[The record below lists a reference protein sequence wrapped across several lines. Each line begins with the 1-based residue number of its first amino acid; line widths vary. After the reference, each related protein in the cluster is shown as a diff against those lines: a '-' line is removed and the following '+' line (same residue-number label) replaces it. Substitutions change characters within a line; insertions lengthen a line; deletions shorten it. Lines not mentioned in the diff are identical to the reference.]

1 MRYLV
6 KFSLFEEVNPRDI
19 AFIESELDNY
29 FTVAFEFEIE
39 TLDKA
44 GLKYKYKD
52 LDEETIEDVLETVTK
67 DFKIRKKSEKDLI
80 INLAYS
86 LYDEVES
93 KNVDDNTFDR
103 IFDISRYTDERQIEI
118 VSHLKNSLKSVI
130 IEEDY
135 TYLKRMVRTHMP
147 NFVRKWN
154 RKIDFVGDATLER
167 GIEIKPKTYIPS
179 LSESIEMINDFYND
193 LENQDYWHFSERTG
207 IHINL
212 GSNQKVKWNPIKG
225 LLILNDFSDKDST
238 PYTFKDMTWRMN
250 NKFCGSI
257 IPYLK
262 DMSDREKN
270 MIRGLDI
277 SNLEESEEVLNK
289 FLTKKVTQI
298 GFKNLGFNITKLSD
312 NYCEFRYA
320 GGVIDRE
327 VLIEKVKYFAFVVY
341 CMTNT
346 EYKRKEYIKKL
357 YKFISNI

>member
-1 MRYLV
+1 MKHLIR
-6 KFSLFEEVNPRDI
+6 FSLFEEVNPKDI
-19 AFIESELDNY
+19 SFIESELDNY

-39 TLDKA
+39 TLDRSNIKT
-44 GLKYKYKD
+44 KFKDIDEDSIDDIIEIVYKD
-52 LDEETIEDVLETVTK
+52 MS
-67 DFKIRKKSEKDLI
+67 IRKKSEKELVS
-80 INLAYS
+80 NLMYT
-86 LYDEVES
+86 LYDYVES
-93 KNVDDNTFDR
+93 KSIDLETFENM
-103 IFDISRYTDERQIEI
+103 FDLNKYETERE
-118 VSHLKNSLKSVI
+118 KEI
-130 IEEDY
+130 IEHLRNSIKSFVYEENY
-135 TYLKRMVRTHMP
+135 AYLKRMVKSHMP

-193 LENQDYWHFSERTG
+193 LEKQDYWHFSERTG
-207 IHINL
+207 IHINI
-212 GSNQKVKWNPIKG
+212 GSNQKVSWNPIKG

-250 NKFCGSI
+250 NKFCGSL
-257 IPYLK
+257 IPYL
-262 DMSDREKN
+262 RELNERERK
-270 MIRGLDI
+270 MIKEI
-277 SNLEESEEVLNK
+277 NINNLEESEEILNN
-289 FLTKKVTQI
+289 FLTKKVNQI

-320 GGVIDRE
+320 GGVIQKE

-341 CMTNT
+341 CMTNP